1 MALQKVSNI
10 TPGRDIKYLN
20 KTFTDFKSQLVE
32 YAKTYFPNTYTD
44 FGDSSPGMMFIEM
57 AAYVGDI
64 LSFYQNTQLQET
76 FLLLAQE
83 KENLYNMAY
92 SLGYRPKA
100 TNTSTT
106 NLEVFQLVPANQ
118 SENDAPDMNYAFTIT
133 AGSTFASSEGPI
145 FATLEDVDFTTD
157 SEFDPTE
164 TTVYSIDA
172 ATQKPDYYLLK
183 KSTRVISSELKS
195 KSFNIGAYQKYLTLD
210 LLDVGVIDVTGIIDA
225 DGNEYTEV
233 PYLAQDTVFEA
244 VANIASNDPQ
254 LQGYNEST
262 PYLLKLKR
270 VPRRFVTRLK
280 SSENYEIQFGAGES
294 SQIDEQ
300 IIPNPNNIGLGI
312 KDGRSKL
319 DFAYDPTNF
328 MYTGTYG
335 VVPSNTS
342 LTVEY
347 RVNTWGVSSN
357 VSSNTITKVETIDI
371 KTQPVNAS
379 TALDRTILQRMKESV
394 ACTNS
399 EAATGGGSGDTINE
413 IRMNAMANFGAQNRT
428 VTKDDYLIRTLSM
441 PSKFGRIAKAYITQ
455 DDQIS
460 PLITNPGKIPNPMA
474 LNLYTLGYNSQGQ
487 ITALNTATKTNL
499 QTYLEQHRM
508 LTDAINIK
516 DAFLITLR
524 IEFEIIVFKDYQNQA
539 VLLDCIKAIQGFFQ
553 IDKWQINQP
562 IIISEIYN
570 TIGGIIGVQSVPK
583 VKIYNTTGEE
593 NGYSK
598 YKYDLDDATIK
609 GIIYPSLDPSIFE
622 VRNPN
627 TDIKGRVI
635 TY

>member
-1 MALQKVSNI
+1 
-10 TPGRDIKYLN
+10 
-20 KTFTDFKSQLVE
+20 
-32 YAKTYFPNTYTD
+32 
-44 FGDSSPGMMFIEM
+44 M

-106 NLEVFQLVPANQ
+106 ILEIYQLVPAKGTDNT
-118 SENDAPDMNYAFTIT
+118 PDMNYAFSVQP
-133 AGSTFASSEGPI
+133 GSTFSSTSGPV
-145 FATLEDVDFTTD
+145 FATIEEVDFRTD
-157 SEFDPTE
+157 TEFNPTE

-172 ATQKPDYYLLK
+172 STNKPDYYLLK
-183 KSTRVISSELKS
+183 KKTQVISSEIKTA
-195 KSFNIGAYQKYLTLD
+195 SFNIGAYQKYLTLD
-210 LLDVGVIDVTGIIDA
+210 LLDGGVVDIVSVIDA
-225 DGNEYTEV
+225 EGNKYTEV

-244 VANIASNDPQ
+244 VENIASNDPQ
-254 LQGYNEST
+254 LHGYNEST
-262 PYLLKLKR
+262 PYLLKVKR

-280 SSENYEIQFGAGES
+280 SDDNYEIQFGAGES

-300 IIPNPNNIGLGI
+300 IIPNPDNIGLGI

-319 DFAYDPTNF
+319 DMAYDPTNF

-347 RVNTWGVSSN
+347 RINSYGIESN
-357 VSSNTITKVETIDI
+357 VPSNTITKVEDISIKAQPINANSTID
-371 KTQPVNAS
+371 PVV
-379 TALDRTILQRMKESV
+379 LQRMKESV
-394 ACTNS
+394 ACAN
-399 EAATGGGSGDTINE
+399 EEPATGGGAGDSIND

-441 PSKFGRIAKAYITQ
+441 PAKFGRISKAYITQ

-460 PLITNPGKIPNPMA
+460 PLVTSPGKIPNPMA
-474 LNLYTLGYNSQGQ
+474 LNIYTLGYNHKGQ
-487 ITALNTATKTNL
+487 ITTLNTATKTNL

-524 IEFEIIVFKDYQNQA
+524 VEFDIIVFKDYNNQE
-539 VLLDCIKAIQGFFQ
+539 VLLNCITEVRRFFD
-553 IDKWQINQP
+553 IEKWQINQP
-562 IIISEIYN
+562 III
-570 TIGGIIGVQSVPK
+570 GVQSVPS
-583 VKIYNTTGEE
+583 VKLFNTTGEE
-593 NGYSK
+593 LGYSK

-622 VRNPN
+622 IRNPN
-627 TDIKGRVI
+627 TDIKGHVT